1 MKFETY
7 TWNNYVFRQAA
18 REDCSIVHELM
29 LELSDYENMQSEFK
43 STPKDLENILFDLHC
58 GDAILVY
65 DNESDQHIGVK
76 TGYFH

>member
-58 GDAILVY
+58 GYRGDASFLQLFIL
-65 DNESDQHIGVK
+65 QG
-76 TGYFH
+76 